1 MIKLNNFIA
10 CAIFQNAYLPVKKF
24 NLKFLLRNG
33 WTKDHGLFLGKK
45 SAGSSWEKDYINANS
60 HLYNNVKA
68 GDKSVKL
75 LLYCMK
81 T

>member
-10 CAIFQNAYLPVKKF
+10 CAIFQNLSSCKKF

>member
-10 CAIFQNAYLPVKKF
+10 CAIFQNLSSCKKF

-60 HLYNNVKA
+60 HL
-68 GDKSVKL
+68 
-75 LLYCMK
+75 
-81 T
+81 

>member
-10 CAIFQNAYLPVKKF
+10 CAIFQNAYLPV
-24 NLKFLLRNG
+24 KFLLRNG

-60 HLYNNVKA
+60 HL
-68 GDKSVKL
+68 
-75 LLYCMK
+75 
-81 T
+81 